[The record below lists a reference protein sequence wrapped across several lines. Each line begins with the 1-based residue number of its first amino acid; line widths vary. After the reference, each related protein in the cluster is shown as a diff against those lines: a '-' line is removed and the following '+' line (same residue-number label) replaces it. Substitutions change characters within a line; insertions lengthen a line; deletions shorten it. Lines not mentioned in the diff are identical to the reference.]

1 MALHFD
7 FSPDQRMLADSL
19 RRVLA
24 DGKGTTLPE
33 IAVAL
38 ARQGVFEV
46 MLGEDHGGLGLG
58 LTDALVLSIEIG
70 RAGVDFPASE
80 TMLAV
85 PLVARLRPDVLADAL
100 EGRAIVT
107 MAASGQAKAARE
119 RDHWRLSGEVWAPFA
134 RETRLVAVPVG
145 EGRATVIDLTARG
158 VTVEE
163 AVAFDPAG
171 PMASVRF
178 DLTYT
183 ADAIVADPLSMKAAV
198 LACGEMTGAAEVCLE
213 RGVQHLRERVQF
225 DKPLGANQV
234 LRHAVA
240 DDWLRVQGMQAACEY
255 AAAAFDLAQ
264 EDAAHAASVA
274 KAYCSQAGRK
284 VAESTIHIHGGMGFT
299 WDAGL
304 HLPLRRIMRLAASY
318 GTAGEHFDSIA
329 RDLVAANTERKERP
343 CSSKNFASM

>member
-24 DGKGTTLPE
+24 DRKRETLPE

-70 RAGVDFPASE
+70 RAGADFPASE

-119 RDHWRLSGEVWAPFA
+119 REHWRLSGEVWAPFA

-178 DLTYT
+178 DLTCT
-183 ADAIVADPLSMKAAV
+183 A
-198 LACGEMTGAAEVCLE
+198 
-213 RGVQHLRERVQF
+213 HLRERVQF